1 MMSVMYQFARPAAES
16 GEPPPDP
23 AEERRREERRVQGD
37 EGRGQDPGY
46 DPQRPEEPG
55 DPSTAR

>member
-1 MMSVMYQFARPAAES
+1 MYQFARPAAES
-16 GEPPPDP
+16 GEPTPDP